1 MYLYFWIAINAIL
14 MKLVKMDGHIIVI
27 FAGIPLISILV
38 YNLRETRINH
48 LIKLNIEKL
57 QIDIDALIQINC
69 MSDFSNGVDKDPQH
83 MTTMIGIINS
93 HVSDC

>member
-1 MYLYFWIAINAIL
+1 
-14 MKLVKMDGHIIVI
+14 MD
-27 FAGIPLISILV
+27 
-38 YNLRETRINH
+38 
-48 LIKLNIEKL
+48 KL

-93 HVSDC
+93 HVADC